1 MHALVAVLMC
11 SVLWLCPIMI
21 EAGTPGTTG
30 ETRPEQKQIITPANL
45 KLVQQRLQAEGV
57 YAGPIDGEMNAQTE
71 AALRAYQAKQGLP
84 SSGAPDEAT
93 LQQLQIT
100 LPTSPAGKDK

>member
-1 MHALVAVLMC
+1 MHAFVAVLMC

-71 AALRAYQAKQGLP
+71 AALRAIKRNKASRAQARRMRRPCSSCRLP
-84 SSGAPDEAT
+84 FPRAE
-93 LQQLQIT
+93 
-100 LPTSPAGKDK
+100 GKDK